1 MTDDPF
7 SREED
12 ATSFPGDRWF
22 YLYGVDL
29 FFINGEEREMFKLG
43 PGIYIHRVDINDL
56 PNYNELVSMLRFRK
70 NEAKRIFRFFHQR
83 LRYVIEVKEQ
93 EIFSEYMRKDPDDFV
108 SDELSRKIRDSLPRQ
123 VMNLLKLKNPYFFTP
138 ISSSVPLI
146 KGHKENT
153 AIIDLIDEF
162 STTSKIQTPTIF
174 SNQDLEMI
182 NHLFEYYNRFDIHA
196 DVKQQ
201 ARLERAFDAINTSMS
216 IVDARLR
223 ILHYWMGIESLLNLG
238 GGLNI
243 RIPQAVTLLSDCSLY
258 YLCTS
263 KGVIFDKD
271 AIATCNEN
279 RFERQEMVKKIYLK
293 RGKITHGQYDSPFE
307 HQHSSEDSTKYY
319 EEIAHIEEM
328 SFTFLSA
335 AILGI
340 ISLGHIPDQKEFEKA
355 NVDGFL
361 ERKNLDKVGLN
372 HLDS

>member
-29 FFINGEEREMFKLG
+29 FLINGEEREMFKLG
-43 PGIYIHRVDINDL
+43 PGIYIHRVNLNDL
-56 PNYNELVSMLRFRK
+56 PNYDALVRMMRFRK

-83 LRYVIEVKEQ
+83 LRFVIEVKEQ
-93 EIFSEYMRKDPDDFV
+93 EIFSEYMGQDPEEFV
-108 SDELSRKIRDSLPRQ
+108 SNEFSRKIRDGLPRV

-138 ISSSVPLI
+138 ISSSVPVHQE
-146 KGHKENT
+146 HKENT
-153 AIIDLIDEF
+153 AVIDLIDEF

-182 NHLFEYYNRFDIHA
+182 NHLFDYYHRFDIHA

-201 ARLERAFDAINTSMS
+201 ERLERAFDTINTSMS

-223 ILHYWMGIESLLNLG
+223 VLNYWMGIESLLNLG

-243 RIPQAVTLLSDCSLY
+243 RIPQAVALLSDCALY

-271 AIATCNEN
+271 AIATCNAD

-293 RGKITHGQYDSPFE
+293 RGKITHGQFDSSFE
-307 HQHSSEDSTKYY
+307 HQHSSEEWAKYD
-319 EEIAHIEEM
+319 EEITHIEER

-335 AILGI
+335 VILGI
-340 ISLGHIPDQKEFEKA
+340 ISLGHIPVQKEFEKA
-355 NVDGFL
+355 TVDGFL
-361 ERKNLDKVGLN
+361 QRKNLDKFGLN
-372 HLDS
+372 L